1 MPSLWISVDYGRFEI
16 DLRHNMAAPPHGG
29 EPVSRSLF
37 KQQPEGLLSCRKH
50 GTGYFIYKWI

>member
-16 DLRHNMAAPPHGG
+16 DLRTRYDGSPPHGG
-29 EPVSRSLF
+29 EPMSRSLF

-50 GTGYFIYKWI
+50 GTGYFRSAH